1 MSFLLAL
8 GVILLLQTP
17 DRTVPLP
24 ISGDP
29 ESPAVAAGPTPAPA
43 PLGQEPADRVEDVT
57 VEARPLDEF
66 VRDFITETGAP
77 ARGRGL
83 ARWQDR
89 ICVGVVNLE
98 PGLAQA
104 IADRVSQVGLGLGL
118 EVAEPG
124 CRANIFIVFTADSA
138 GLTERLVETYP
149 RAFHL
154 GVGGVD
160 RGRPALEAFIQSDQP
175 VRWWHRS
182 LPVVIDTGAPAIRLP
197 GETDPPLISVFA
209 ASRINTPIRD
219 DLKRAMVIVDVDR
232 LGEVNL
238 AQLADYL
245 AFVSLAQVDPAAEVG
260 AYDTVLNLFDNPTG
274 VDGLT
279 EWDESY
285 LVSLYRVQNAPILRA
300 NHRAQ
305 AGVVASVM
313 TRDRRRAVAAQPEAE

>member
-8 GVILLLQTP
+8 GAVLLLQTP
-17 DRTVPLP
+17 AQTGPLP
-24 ISGDP
+24 LAAGQ
-29 ESPAVAAGPTPAPA
+29 ESPAVAAGTPAA
-43 PLGQEPADRVEDVT
+43 PEQEPVTVDDVT

-66 VRDFITETGAP
+66 VRDFVAETGAP

-83 ARWQDR
+83 ARWQGR

-98 PGLAQA
+98 SGLAQA

-118 EVAEPG
+118 DVAEPG
-124 CRANIFIVFTADSA
+124 CRANIFIVFTADSD
-138 GLTERLVETYP
+138 GLTAQLVETYP
-149 RAFHL
+149 DAFHV
-154 GVGGVD
+154 GVGGID
-160 RGRPALEAFIQSDQP
+160 RGRTALAAFTTSDQP

-197 GETDPPLISVFA
+197 GESDPPMIAVFA
-209 ASRINTPIRD
+209 ASRLTTPIRD

-232 LGEVNL
+232 LGQVNL

-245 AFVSLAQVDPAAEVG
+245 AFVSLVQVDPDAELG
-260 AYDTVLNLFDNPTG
+260 AYDTVLNLFHDPAG

-285 LVSLYRVQNAPILRA
+285 LLALYKVQDAPVLRA
-300 NHRAQ
+300 NHAAQ

-313 TRDRRRAVAAQPEAE
+313 TRDQRRAAAARPEAK